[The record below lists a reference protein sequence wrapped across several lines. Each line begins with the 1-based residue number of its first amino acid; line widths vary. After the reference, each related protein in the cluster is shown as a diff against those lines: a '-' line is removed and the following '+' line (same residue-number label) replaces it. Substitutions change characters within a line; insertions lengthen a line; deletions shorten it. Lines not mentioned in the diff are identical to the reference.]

1 VGALDREAEFSG
13 LVEAASPDVMFHVL
27 PLRAR
32 GVANE
37 ADYMWRRNVRGCEAL
52 CAALARSKAESLV
65 LVRLWDESRLDEPW
79 ALMAALG
86 EALVLNHPDL
96 VRVSPKSARV
106 PPVLTGDEV
115 SRLAGRTA
123 ADGAPDERFAMTEG
137 EAAAFVLDAGAT
149 HAGRVILVPSN
160 AEFFAA
166 SDVIGAILEP
176 GVSPRETNSAAAA
189 AGKRHAADDARP
201 LFPNEI
207 PRPSVVPG
215 AEQVVSPLC
224 PAGAPVLDL
233 VAEPARLVRERIDD
247 CFNALKT
254 ELFAG
259 EGAAR
264 TAGPRSK

>member
-1 VGALDREAEFSG
+1 
-13 LVEAASPDVMFHVL
+13 
-27 PLRAR
+27 
-32 GVANE
+32 
-37 ADYMWRRNVRGCEAL
+37 
-52 CAALARSKAESLV
+52 
-65 LVRLWDESRLDEPW
+65 
-79 ALMAALG
+79 MAALG

-123 ADGAPDERFAMTEG
+123 AGGAPDERFAMTEG

-189 AGKRHAADDARP
+189 AGKRRAADDARP

-224 PAGAPVLDL
+224 PAGRPVLDL